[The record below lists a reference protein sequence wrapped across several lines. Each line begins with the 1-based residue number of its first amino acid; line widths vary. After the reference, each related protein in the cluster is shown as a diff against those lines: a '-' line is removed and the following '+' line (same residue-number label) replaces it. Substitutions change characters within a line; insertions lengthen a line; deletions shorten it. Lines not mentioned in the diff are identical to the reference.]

1 MNLNNRKDI
10 NIWVCYYFKLH
21 YSGIWDKYKRY
32 GETVLDVDLG
42 DTEDEI
48 REIFI
53 TSESKCVFLDRIERF
68 WKDKFQVF
76 LRNPS
81 DILKMLEL
89 DITGALVEGS
99 EKAETDDLVLVSNE
113 FFETLR
119 NNASKNN
126 LVFLQIKDNCYLI
139 RIETENMDRG
149 IKILDIIASKN
160 IIKE

>member
-10 NIWVCYYFKLH
+10 NIWVCHYFKLH

-32 GETVLDVDLG
+32 GEAVLDADLG
-42 DTEDEI
+42 DTEGEI

-53 TSESKCVFLDRIERF
+53 TSERQWEFLERIERF
-68 WKDKFQVF
+68 WKGKFQVF

-99 EKAETDDLVLVSNE
+99 ENAQNDDLVLVSKE

-126 LVFLQIKDNCYLI
+126 LVCLLIKDNFYLI
-139 RIETENMDRG
+139 KIEIEKMDKG
-149 IKILDIIASKN
+149 IRVQDIIATEN
-160 IIKE
+160 IIRE